1 MVCIRSRISKN
12 TRFPFCSLHPFNHL
26 IFVMS
31 EAFRF
36 YCLVFGRPED
46 LPWTLLDLL
55 YFTTYS
61 TLRGTI
67 VLILYLLGF
76 SVLYAINS
84 QYLSLL
90 LPKFKMLLRPWS
102 VIMTG
107 IIHSFTWFSYT
118 TLVGDFLSGR
128 GHAPRAPTFLWAV
141 LWSVAISFI
150 GCSSTFLCGYG
161 SSVVFGK
168 FVVSTTIECKTS
180 SSTTHTFQSKI
191 GKFLGMR

>member
-1 MVCIRSRISKN
+1 
-12 TRFPFCSLHPFNHL
+12 
-26 IFVMS
+26 MS
-31 EAFRF
+31 EFFRF
-36 YCLVFGRPED
+36 YCLVFGRPEED
-46 LPWTLLDLL
+46 MPLTLLDLL

-90 LPKFKMLLRPWS
+90 LPRFKMLPPSWS
-102 VIMTG
+102 MIMTG
-107 IIHSFTWFSYT
+107 VVHSFTWFSYT

-128 GHAPRAPTFLWAV
+128 GYAPRAPTFLWAV
-141 LWSVAISFI
+141 LWSVAISTI
-150 GCSSTFLCGYG
+150 GSSSTFLCGYG

-168 FVVSTTIECKTS
+168 LVPSTSVESKTS
-180 SSTTHTFQSKI
+180 SSTTHPFQSKM
-191 GKFLGMR
+191 GEFLGMR